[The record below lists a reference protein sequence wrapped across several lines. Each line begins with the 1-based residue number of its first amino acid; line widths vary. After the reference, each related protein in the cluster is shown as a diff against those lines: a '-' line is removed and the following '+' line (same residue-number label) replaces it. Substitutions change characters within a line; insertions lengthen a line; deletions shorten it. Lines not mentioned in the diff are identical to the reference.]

1 MQPAIERR
9 REQLGLPK
17 VMEPDVDEVKKLLIA
32 TKLTEKLPKK
42 VD

>member
-17 VMEPDVDEVKKLLIA
+17 VLTPDVKEVQKLL
-32 TKLTEKLPKK
+32 TSSKLAEKIKK
-42 VD
+42 EV

>member
-17 VMEPDVDEVKKLLIA
+17 VIPPDVDEVKKLLQA
-32 TKLTEKLPKK
+32 TKLAEKIKK
-42 VD
+42 EA

>member
-17 VMEPDVDEVKKLLIA
+17 VLSPDTNEVKKLLKV
-32 TKLTEKLPKK
+32 TNLTEKLVKEE
-42 VD
+42 